1 MKKTMNKIPEYNSP
15 LMDEIYQ
22 SISQTTFDFV
32 ANRMALASRINE
44 AIKMRG
50 WSQKQF
56 AEAMNKKPSEI
67 SKWLS
72 GTHNFTTDTLWQIEK
87 VLGVRLLVENEMSES
102 RVIDTDNIKKFILQE
117 VNNALEKYLKPKQ
130 VTLV

>member
-1 MKKTMNKIPEYNSP
+1 MKKRMNKIPEYNSP
-15 LMDEIYQ
+15 LINEIYQ
-22 SISQTTFDFV
+22 SISQATFDFV

-72 GTHNFTTDTLWQIEK
+72 GTHNFTTDTLWHIEQ
-87 VLGVRLLVENEMSES
+87 VLSIRLLVETETSES
-102 RVIDTDNIKKFILQE
+102 RVLDTDNIKKFILQE
-117 VNNALEKYLKPKQ
+117 VNNALEKYLRPKQ
-130 VTLV
+130 VALV

>member
-15 LMDEIYQ
+15 LMEEIYQ
-22 SISQTTFDFV
+22 NIPQTTFDFV
-32 ANRMALASRINE
+32 ASRMALASRINE

-72 GTHNFTTDTLWQIEK
+72 GTHNFTTDTLWHIEQ
-87 VLGVRLLVENEMSES
+87 VLGIHLLVESETS
-102 RVIDTDNIKKFILQE
+102 QNSVLDTDSIKKFILQE
-117 VNNALEKYLKPKQ
+117 VNKTLEKYLKPKQ
-130 VTLV
+130 VVLV

>member
-1 MKKTMNKIPEYNSP
+1 MNKIPEYNSK

-22 SISQTTFDFV
+22 NIPQTTFDFV

-44 AIKMRG
+44 AMKTRG
-50 WSQKQF
+50 WSQRQF

-72 GTHNFTTDTLWQIEK
+72 GTHNFTTDTLWHIEQ
-87 VLGVRLLVENEMSES
+87 VLGIHLLVESETIQS
-102 RVIDTDNIKKFILQE
+102 KVIDTDNIKKFVLQE
-117 VNNALEKYLKPKQ
+117 VNKALGKYLTTQKIA
-130 VTLV
+130 LI

>member
-1 MKKTMNKIPEYNSP
+1 MNKIPEYNSS
-15 LMDEIYQ
+15 LMEEIYQ
-22 SISQTTFDFV
+22 NISQTTFDFV
-32 ANRMALASRINE
+32 ANRMSLASRINE

-72 GTHNFTTDTLWQIEK
+72 GTHNFTTDTLWHIEQI
-87 VLGVRLLVENEMSES
+87 LGIRLLVESETGQS
-102 RVIDTDNIKKFILQE
+102 RVMDADNIKKFVLQE
-117 VNNALEKYLKPKQ
+117 VNKALEKYLKPKQ
-130 VTLV
+130 VALV

>member
-15 LMDEIYQ
+15 LMEEIYQ
-22 SISQTTFDFV
+22 NIPQTTFDFV

-72 GTHNFTTDTLWQIEK
+72 GTHNFTTDTLWHIEQ
-87 VLGVRLLVENEMSES
+87 VLGIHLLVESETS
-102 RVIDTDNIKKFILQE
+102 QNSVLDTDSIKKFILQE
-117 VNNALEKYLKPKQ
+117 VNKTLEKYLKPKQ
-130 VTLV
+130 VVLV

>member
-15 LMDEIYQ
+15 LIDEIYQ

-56 AEAMNKKPSEI
+56 AEAMNKKSSEI

-72 GTHNFTTDTLWQIEK
+72 GTHNFTTDTLWHIEQ
-87 VLGVRLLVENEMSES
+87 VLGIRLLVETEMSES
-102 RVIDTDNIKKFILQE
+102 RVIDTENIKKFILQE

-130 VTLV
+130 VALV

>member
-1 MKKTMNKIPEYNSP
+1 MKKMNKIPEYNSP

-22 SISQTTFDFV
+22 NISQTTFDFV

-72 GTHNFTTDTLWQIEK
+72 GTHNFTTDTLWHIEQI
-87 VLGVRLLVENEMSES
+87 LGIRLLVESETGQS
-102 RVIDTDNIKKFILQE
+102 RVMDADNIKKFVLQE
-117 VNNALEKYLKPKQ
+117 VNKALEKYLKPKQ
-130 VTLV
+130 VALV